1 MTALNKAQLLSI
13 IANTS
18 KPVAKE
24 IENIGT
30 VYLKKLT
37 VSEQA
42 ELSKKT
48 DQSDNIGA
56 GLNMIAFSLCDE
68 DGKRLFDD
76 KEAQE
81 LGGMD
86 ASTLTALV
94 NAINEVNGFDAKL
107 ADVKKN

>member
-18 KPVAKE
+18 KPITKE

-30 VYLKKLT
+30 IHLKKLT
-37 VSEQA
+37 VAEQA

-56 GLNMIAFSLCDE
+56 SLNMIAFSLCDE
-68 DGKRLFDD
+68 NGKRLFDD
-76 KEAQE
+76 KEVKE

-86 ASTLTALV
+86 AGTLTALV
-94 NAINEVNGFDAKL
+94 NAISEVNGFDAKL